1 MKKSILNL
9 VGAQELSKNEQKNVN
24 GGKQYCG
31 PTFDGYASCP
41 TGTCCMRNGTFS
53 DKGVCEPCLIF

>member
-9 VGAQELSKNEQKNVN
+9 VGSQELSKEEKKNVI

-31 PTFDGYASCP
+31 PVLNGYASCP
-41 TGTCCMRNGTFS
+41 SGTCCMRNGQFS
-53 DKGVCEPCLIF
+53 DKGVCELCI